1 MVNSV
6 CLTRNTLLSFE
17 KVSPAQENTFTISI
31 LTIYVSLVDSQSR
44 GHHNKIPLSFQLEL
58 LTTDLYR
65 IDLGGSGD
73 KIAASYNWRIM
84 GTKLSFEHRQ
94 GDKIVSRRQSVTSAS
109 ADCTQRTLLSS
120 VTLNCTSATLH
131 CREPGHNVLS
141 YFALAHLL
149 PLSADKPPQMLN
161 ILWQK
166 SSPFPQRAH
175 VLLYLVSL
183 ITFCHTLY

>member
-1 MVNSV
+1 M
-6 CLTRNTLLSFE
+6 
-17 KVSPAQENTFTISI
+17 SPAQENTFTISI

-58 LTTDLYR
+58 LTTDL
-65 IDLGGSGD
+65 ISGD

-161 ILWQK
+161 IL
-166 SSPFPQRAH
+166 
-175 VLLYLVSL
+175 
-183 ITFCHTLY
+183 

>member
-31 LTIYVSLVDSQSR
+31 LTIYVSLLDSQSR
-44 GHHNKIPLSFQLEL
+44 GHHNKIPLGFQLEL
-58 LTTDLYR
+58 VITYIELTEEAVGTKLQLLIIGALWGQNCLSSTGR
-65 IDLGGSGD
+65 
-73 KIAASYNWRIM
+73 
-84 GTKLSFEHRQ
+84 GTKLSLADNLWPLPRPTAH
-94 GDKIVSRRQSVTSAS
+94 SV
-109 ADCTQRTLLSS
+109 LSS
-120 VTLNCTSATLH
+120 
-131 CREPGHNVLS
+131 PLS
-141 YFALAHLL
+141 HSIVHLLPFTAESLDTMYFPMLSFAHLL